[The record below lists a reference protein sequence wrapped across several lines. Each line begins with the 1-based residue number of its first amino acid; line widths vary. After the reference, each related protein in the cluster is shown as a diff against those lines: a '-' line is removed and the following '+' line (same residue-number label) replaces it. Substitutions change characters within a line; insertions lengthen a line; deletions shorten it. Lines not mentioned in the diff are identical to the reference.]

1 MAIQNFDKLN
11 NIATT
16 WYSKMNCTE
25 EEKKRRIDLSLLY
38 ADIMDIFFTM
48 LIMEELSRQEM
59 ITWLAERLAV
69 VASNEIGTENIAY
82 INDWSVKEAETIY
95 DITVK
100 NIEKQRKAEGTEEQ
114 EESAEGEAE
123 PKEITFEEFDVSV
136 PEPEYWTSD
145 IRGILLGMEC
155 ASAVS
160 NYREMYDALQKG
172 FTRKVWIT
180 EADDKVRPTHMEV
193 DHNDIPIMD
202 LFQVGDSVL
211 LFPGDISNGAS
222 EQEVCNC
229 RCRCDYY

>member
-16 WYSKMNCTE
+16 WYSKMSVSE
-25 EEKKRRIDLSLLY
+25 DEKKRRIDLALLY
-38 ADIMDIFFTM
+38 ADIMDVFFTM

-69 VASNEIGTENIAY
+69 VASNEIGTENLAY
-82 INDWSVKEAETIY
+82 INDWSKKEAERIY
-95 DITVK
+95 DVTIK
-100 NIEKQRKAEGTEEQ
+100 NIEKQEKTEDNNEQ
-114 EESAEGEAE
+114 ETK
-123 PKEITFEEFDVSV
+123 PKEMVFEEFDVSV
-136 PEPEYWTSD
+136 PESEYWTSD

-160 NYREMYDALQKG
+160 NYRELYDALQKG

-180 EADDKVRPTHMEV
+180 EADDRVRPTHMEV
-193 DHNDIPIMD
+193 DHNDIPIND

-211 LFPGDISNGAS
+211 LFPGDVSNGAS
-222 EQEVCNC
+222 EQETCNC
-229 RCRCDYY
+229 RCICQYY

>member
-16 WYSKMNCTE
+16 WYSKMSVSE
-25 EEKKRRIDLSLLY
+25 DEKKRRIDLALLY
-38 ADIMDIFFTM
+38 ADIMDVFFTM

-69 VASNEIGTENIAY
+69 VASNEIGTENLAY
-82 INDWSVKEAETIY
+82 INDWSKKEAERIY
-95 DITVK
+95 DVTIK
-100 NIEKQRKAEGTEEQ
+100 NIEKQEKTEDNNEQ
-114 EESAEGEAE
+114 ETK
-123 PKEITFEEFDVSV
+123 PKEMVFEEFDVSV
-136 PEPEYWTSD
+136 PESEYWTSD
-145 IRGILLGMEC
+145 IRGILIGMEC

-160 NYREMYDALQKG
+160 NYRELYDALQKG

-193 DHNDIPIMD
+193 DHNDIPIND

-211 LFPGDISNGAS
+211 LFPGDVSNGAS
-222 EQEVCNC
+222 EQETCNC
-229 RCRCDYY
+229 RCICQYY